1 MHIMKSKTGWIE
13 VICGSMFSGKSE
25 ELIRRLRRAHIA
37 RQRVV
42 AFKPRIDKRY
52 DTGGTI
58 SSHSQQHV
66 ECIAIDD
73 PKEIHDHLDG
83 DTEVVG
89 IDEVQFFG
97 PGIVP
102 VVEQLATRGVRVIC
116 AGLDQ
121 DYRGLPWY
129 PMPELLAR
137 AEYIEKT
144 LAICMVC
151 GNPANRTQRKV
162 LSADLVLIGSADL
175 YEARC
180 RGCHTVPEDEGEQA
194 SFITEENP

>member
-1 MHIMKSKTGWIE
+1 MNIVKQPNCGWIE

-25 ELIRRLRRAHIA
+25 ELIKRLRRAQIA
-37 RQRVV
+37 RLEVV
-42 AFKPRIDKRY
+42 AFKPRLDDRY
-52 DTGGTI
+52 SVNHI
-58 SSHSQQHV
+58 ASHSQQQIPCLLI
-66 ECIAIDD
+66 EKAE
-73 PKEIHDHLDG
+73 EILQHIKP

-97 PGIVP
+97 TPIVR
-102 VVEQLATRGVRVIC
+102 VCEELANRGLRVIC

-121 DYRGLPWY
+121 DYRGQPWD

-144 LAICMVC
+144 LAICVVC

-162 LSADLVLIGSADL
+162 TGGQRVLIGSIDA

-180 RGCHTVPEDEGEQA
+180 RRCHTVDDIIQPNLFPETTEG
-194 SFITEENP
+194 